1 MLMGI
6 PRTRKHWHAAVVFCL
21 VTGLVPVAVS
31 ISRPAAGASQAMSR
45 AVAFRN
51 VRIFD
56 GSATIGRG
64 NVVVQDGKIT
74 AAGPRA
80 AIPDGA
86 DVIEGEGL
94 TLLPGLIDSHTHSY
108 GDALKTAIVFGVTTE
123 LDMFT
128 DYHMAAAIRKQQSEG
143 KAPTTADL
151 FSAGTLVTAPHGHG
165 TEYGIPIPTISAPE
179 EAEAFVDARL
189 AEGSDYIKI
198 IYDDGKTYGMS
209 IPTISKETLAAVAR
223 AAHKRGK
230 LAVAH
235 IGSLQGARDAID
247 AGADGLAHLFV
258 DRAPGPDF
266 GKFVA
271 GRHAFVIGTMTV
283 LQAICRIPGGESLTT
298 DSALAPY
305 ISPSDAANLKKM
317 FPSRQ
322 GAQANYAVAEETVR
336 QLKAAGVPIL
346 AGTDAPNP
354 GTSHGASL
362 HLEMELLEHAGLTA
376 AEALASATS
385 IPASQFRLAD
395 RGRIA
400 PGLRA
405 DLLLVTGDPAAAL
418 KVTRTIVGVWKRG
431 IKLDRDQYAAEVRRL
446 KGEEDSLRHQPPP
459 ARSES
464 GLVSDFEDGKPAA
477 KFGAGWAS
485 STDKFAG
492 GKSIAEYSVVP
503 EGANGTAHS
512 LSVTGEISPAFAFP
526 WAGAIFY
533 PGPRPMAPANLSSR
547 KGIRFWTR
555 GDGRTYQVM
564 VYTKSGGFRP
574 VSQEFSAT
582 EDWKQITIP
591 FASFGG
597 SDGHDIMGIAFA
609 AGSGMTKFS
618 FQIDE
623 IAFY

>member
-1 MLMGI
+1 MI
-6 PRTRKHWHAAVVFCL
+6 PFRLQLHLFRKGNMNRYPLFSKLWYAAIAAGVAA
-21 VTGLVPVAVS
+21 GLAVS
-31 ISRPAAGASQAMSR
+31 SSNLNSHAQAPSKP
-45 AVAFRN
+45 VAFRN
-51 VRIFD
+51 VRVFD
-56 GSATIGRG
+56 GSTMMRRG
-64 NVVVQDGKIT
+64 NVLIQGDRIV
-74 AAGPRA
+74 ALGPDLSL
-80 AIPDGA
+80 PDGA
-86 DVIEGEGL
+86 DVIEGTGL

-143 KAPTTADL
+143 KAQTTADL
-151 FSAGTLVTAPHGHG
+151 FSAGTLVTAPRGHG

-179 EAEAFVDARL
+179 EAQAFVDARI

-209 IPTISKETLAAVAR
+209 IPTISKETMAAVVR

-258 DRAPGPDF
+258 DRAPDPDF
-266 GKFVA
+266 GKFLA
-271 GRHAFVIGTMTV
+271 ARHAFVIGTMTV
-283 LQAICRIPGGESLTT
+283 LQAVCQIPGGQLLTT

-305 ISPSDAANLKKM
+305 ISPLDESNLKKV

-322 GAQANYAVAEETVR
+322 GAQANYAAAEETIR

-362 HLEMELLEHAGLTA
+362 HLEMELLQHAGLTP

-405 DLLLVTGDPAAAL
+405 DLLLVKGDPTADIKA
-418 KVTRTIVGVWKRG
+418 TRSIVGVWKQG
-431 IKLDRDQYAAEVRRL
+431 VKLDRQSYA
-446 KGEEDSLRHQPPP
+446 
-459 ARSES
+459 
-464 GLVSDFEDGKPAA
+464 
-477 KFGAGWAS
+477 
-485 STDKFAG
+485 TDK
-492 GKSIAEYSVVP
+492 
-503 EGANGTAHS
+503 T
-512 LSVTGEISPAFAFP
+512 
-526 WAGAIFY
+526 
-533 PGPRPMAPANLSSR
+533 
-547 KGIRFWTR
+547 TR
-555 GDGRTYQVM
+555 
-564 VYTKSGGFRP
+564 
-574 VSQEFSAT
+574 
-582 EDWKQITIP
+582 
-591 FASFGG
+591 
-597 SDGHDIMGIAFA
+597 
-609 AGSGMTKFS
+609 
-618 FQIDE
+618 
-623 IAFY
+623 